1 MVKAGRPSSA
11 GREAVRTM
19 GADTITG
26 AGGPA
31 GKGLK
36 AGALGLISSVV
47 IAVSSTAPAYSMA
60 ATLGLIVGVV
70 GVHAPAMLV
79 VSFLPMLCIAFAFRE
94 LNKVDPDCGTTF
106 TWTTRAFG
114 PWAGWLG
121 GWGII
126 AADIIV
132 MASLSQIA
140 GRYALRLAGAD
151 GLAAQ
156 TPWVTA
162 TGVLFIALLT
172 WICYR
177 GVEISA
183 RLQQA
188 LLAIELGA
196 LAIFAIVAFVRVGS
210 GHALPGAQAP
220 ALHWLNPWTGSF
232 STLSDS
238 FLLAVFVYWG
248 WDCAL
253 SVNEE
258 TKDSSRTPGKAGVM
272 STLILVAV
280 FAVVST
286 AALAFAGPAFLSANS
301 SDVLSAMASAVLGST
316 AGKLLILCVLTST
329 AASTQT
335 TIMPT
340 ARAVLAMAAHGALPA
355 RLARISPRRL
365 TPAIATIAM
374 GAVSAIF
381 YVLLTL
387 ASRNVLAD
395 SAAATG
401 LLIAFYYGLTG
412 FACVWFF
419 RHDLRTS
426 VRALIVKGL
435 LPGAG
440 GLALL
445 AAFAASI
452 KSYWP
457 AASSYSSFHGVGG
470 VFLIGAGSLLTGVIL
485 MIVTRLA
492 MPRFFTGATLPP
504 LAASQLAATPPGP
517 ESPAQASPVLDSSV
531 LASSLLASSVLA
543 DEGVV

>member
-1 MVKAGRPSSA
+1 MA
-11 GREAVRTM
+11 
-19 GADTITG
+19 ADRITG
-26 AGGPA
+26 PGAEA
-31 GKGLK
+31 GKGLR
-36 AGALGLISSVV
+36 GGVLGLLSSVV

-70 GVHAPAMLV
+70 VHAPATLIM
-79 VSFLPMLCIAFAFRE
+79 SFVPMLCIAYAFRE
-94 LNKVDPDCGTTF
+94 LNKADPDCGTTF
-106 TWTTRAFG
+106 TWATRAFG
-114 PWAGWLG
+114 PWTGWMG

-162 TGVLFIALLT
+162 AGIAFIALLT
-172 WICYR
+172 WVCYR
-177 GVEISA
+177 GIEISA

-188 LLAIELGA
+188 LLAIELIT
-196 LAIFAIVAFVRVGS
+196 LAIFAVVAFAKVAS
-210 GHALPGAQAP
+210 GHALHGAP
-220 ALHWLNPWTGSF
+220 SPSLHWLNPWTGSF

-258 TKDSSRTPGKAGVM
+258 TKDASRTPGRAGIM
-272 STLILVAV
+272 STLVLVAV

-301 SDVLSAMASAVLGST
+301 SDVLGAMASAVLGSP
-316 AGKLLILCVLTST
+316 AGKLLVLCVLTST

-340 ARAVLAMAAHGALPA
+340 ARAVLAMAAHRALPA
-355 RLARISPRRL
+355 RLARISPRYL
-365 TPAIATIAM
+365 TPTVATIAM
-374 GAVSAIF
+374 GTVSAIF

-412 FACVWFF
+412 FACAWFF
-419 RHDLRTS
+419 RRELRTS
-426 VRALIVKGL
+426 VREFAVKGL
-435 LPGAG
+435 LPCLG

-445 AAFAASI
+445 GAFVLSI

-457 AASSYSSFHGVGG
+457 TASSYSSFHGIGG
-470 VFLIGAGSLLTGVIL
+470 VVLIGAGSLLTGVIL
-485 MIVTRLA
+485 MIVTRVA
-492 MPRFFTGATLPP
+492 MPRFFTAGTLPP
-504 LAASQLAATPPGP
+504 LAAAQPPAAAQPQAAARVRAG
-517 ESPAQASPVLDSSV
+517 EVPA
-531 LASSLLASSVLA
+531 
-543 DEGVV
+543 